1 MSELDQGLQKVEDM
15 SPIVTVSK
23 KVGFHNQANIKAA
36 ARGIVLEAL
45 TAFKGGKVG
54 KRGLLVK
61 AMARLER
68 ALESGDPEESRW
80 GAEQV
85 LKLANGMTKDDKA
98 GQTLTDLLQAGN
110 ATITFNT
117 YFEARQSLPGQVLTI
132 GHAKP
137 ASTPPSGSGD
147 PPGLG

>member
-1 MSELDQGLQKVEDM
+1 MEDGALE
-15 SPIVTVSK
+15 SVADKPTVIVGNKT
-23 KVGFHNQANIKAA
+23 GFKNQSNIKAA

-68 ALESGDPEESRW
+68 ALDSQDPEESQW

-85 LKLANGMTKDDKA
+85 LKLANGMTKDDKP
-98 GQTLTDLLQAGN
+98 GQTLTDLLQAGQVQ
-110 ATITFNT
+110 ITFNN
-117 YFEARQSLPGQVLTI
+117 YFEARKNLPGQSLNGQALTR
-132 GHAKP
+132 GF
-137 ASTPPSGSGD
+137 TPPPGSGD
-147 PPGLG
+147 RPA

>member
-1 MSELDQGLQKVEDM
+1 MDSLDLSKIESQAPQK
-15 SPIVTVSK
+15 SLT

-68 ALESGDPEESRW
+68 ALDSQDPEESQW

-85 LKLANGMTKDDKA
+85 LKLANGMTKDDKT
-98 GQTLTDLLQAGN
+98 GQTLTDLLQGGN
-110 ATITFNT
+110 VQISFNT
-117 YFEARQSLPGQVLTI
+117 YFDQRQSLPGQGLTI
-132 GHAKP
+132 SHAKDEGL
-137 ASTPPSGSGD
+137 TPPPGPGD
-147 PPGLG
+147 

>member
-1 MSELDQGLQKVEDM
+1 MEDLALQPDADKPTNVVGLK
-15 SPIVTVSK
+15 T
-23 KVGFHNQANIKAA
+23 GFKNQSNIKAA

-61 AMARLER
+61 AMTRLER
-68 ALESGDPEESRW
+68 ALESQDPEESRW

-110 ATITFNT
+110 VQINFNS
-117 YFEARQSLPGQVLTI
+117 YFEARQSLPGQSLTI
-132 GHAKP
+132 GHSRP
-137 ASTPPSGSGD
+137 GFTPPPRSGE
-147 PPGLG
+147 

>member
-1 MSELDQGLQKVEDM
+1 MENGALENIVPKPTAMVGNRPGFKNQG
-15 SPIVTVSK
+15 
-23 KVGFHNQANIKAA
+23 AIKAA

-54 KRGLLVK
+54 KRGLLVR

-68 ALESGDPEESRW
+68 ALESGDPEESKW

-98 GQTLTDLLQAGN
+98 GQTLTDLLQGGN
-110 ATITFNT
+110 VQISFNT
-117 YFEARQSLPGQVLTI
+117 YFDQRNNLPGQSLTI
-132 GHAKP
+132 SHAK
-137 ASTPPSGSGD
+137 AGLVTPPPRSGD
-147 PPGLG
+147 PGPG